1 MAQKSGKKSAPATAG
16 DVVMLVLGAV
26 IALALSLLPPLLG
39 PMIAPRSLTVI
50 ASVLCSGE
58 PTAARTEIVATRS
71 RNKTSYNWVFHCG
84 YADGRVERAS
94 GTHSMLGAWLLF
106 NGAGLLSF
114 VLAARMYNALRR
126 RVWGAPSR

>member
-1 MAQKSGKKSAPATAG
+1 MA
-16 DVVMLVLGAV
+16 LVAFGAV

-50 ASVLCSGE
+50 APVLCSGE

-94 GTHSMLGAWLLF
+94 NTHSMVGAWLLF
-106 NGAGLLSF
+106 NGAWLLSF
-114 VLAARMYNALRR
+114 VLVARLYNALRR
-126 RVWGAPSR
+126 RVWGATSR